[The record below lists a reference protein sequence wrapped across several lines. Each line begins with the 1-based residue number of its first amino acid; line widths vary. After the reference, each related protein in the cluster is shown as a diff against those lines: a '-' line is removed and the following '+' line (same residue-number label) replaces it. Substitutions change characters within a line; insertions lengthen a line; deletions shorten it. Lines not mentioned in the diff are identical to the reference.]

1 MNDLI
6 SRQSAIDAL
15 WGMRQSLDESMDRFL
30 AMNMMTSRAVAKAE
44 RNRIENDIQIIES
57 LPTIEAAPI
66 KHGHWIEKIIY
77 SHSYA
82 ECSECKTVY
91 SWSETE
97 TMRFCKRCGA
107 NMREVK

>member
-1 MNDLI
+1 MTEVK
-6 SRQSAIDAL
+6 
-15 WGMRQSLDESMDRFL
+15 SLYDIGFEHGY
-30 AMNMMTSRAVAKAE
+30 TKAKE
-44 RNRIENDIQIIES
+44 EVK
-57 LPTIEAAPI
+57 PKT
-66 KHGHWIEKIIY
+66 GHWIEKIIY

-107 NMREVK
+107 DMRGEERETD

>member
-1 MNDLI
+1 MRL
-6 SRQSAIDAL
+6 IDA
-15 WGMRQSLDESMDRFL
+15 DAF
-30 AMNMMTSRAVAKAE
+30 KAE
-44 RNRIENDIQIIES
+44 GRELYRVAGWDLREVHYSQMDVECNIDNM
-57 LPTIEAAPI
+57 PTIEAEPV

-107 NMREVK
+107 KMNK